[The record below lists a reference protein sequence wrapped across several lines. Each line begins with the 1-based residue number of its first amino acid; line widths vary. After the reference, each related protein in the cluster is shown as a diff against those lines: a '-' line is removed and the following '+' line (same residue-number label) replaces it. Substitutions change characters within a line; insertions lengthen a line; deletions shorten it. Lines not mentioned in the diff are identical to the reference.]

1 MAELYPYSKT
11 YEKDIALLL
20 ASKAY
25 VGTKNCHHMMKEY
38 TYDTNDEGVYYHNVQ
53 KTWEKI
59 MLAARVIAAVSN
71 PQDVLVVTNRLIG
84 QRAII
89 KFAQHT
95 KCEAIATQWVSGSLT
110 NQITKKFIEPRLMIV
125 GDPITDGG
133 CLKESTYM
141 NIVTIALCDTDC
153 PTTNVDIAI
162 PCNNKGKE
170 AVAAVF
176 WLLAR
181 EVLFLRGV
189 LSRDQEWDEMVDLF
203 MYRDLT
209 AEEAEGEG
217 DEGAEAAEEGQD
229 AAEAE
234 GDAAEAEGEDDEDDD
249 EEEAANWGA
258 KPQAAEEAEQ
268 EYA

>member
-25 VGTKNCHHMMKEY
+25 VGTKNCNHMMKEY

-59 MLAARVIAAVSN
+59 MLAARVIAAISN
-71 PQDVLVVTNRLIG
+71 PQDVLVVTNRLIA

-89 KFAQHT
+89 KYAQHT
-95 KCEAIATQWVSGSLT
+95 KCEAMATQWVSGSLT
-110 NQITKKFIEPRLMIV
+110 NQITKKFVEPRLLIV

-141 NIVTIALCDTDC
+141 NIITIALCDTDC

-181 EVLFLRGV
+181 EVLYLRGT

-217 DEGAEAAEEGQD
+217 DEAAEGAEEGHEAAEG
-229 AAEAE
+229 E

>member
-1 MAELYPYSKT
+1 MYPYSKT
-11 YEKDIALLL
+11 YKEDIALLL

-25 VGTKNCHHMMKEY
+25 VGTKNCNHLMKEY
-38 TYDTNDEGVYYHNVQ
+38 TYGTNDDGVHYHNVN

-59 MLAARVIAAVSN
+59 MLAARVIAAVQN
-71 PQDVLVVTNRLIG
+71 PADVLAVTNKVIG
-84 QRAII
+84 HRAVI

-95 KCEAIATQWVSGSLT
+95 KVEAIATQWTSGSLT

-153 PTTNVDIAI
+153 PTTNVDIVI

-170 AVAAVF
+170 SVATVF

-181 EVLFLRGV
+181 EILYLRGT
-189 LSRDQEWDEMVDLF
+189 LSRDEPWSEMVDLF
-203 MYRDLT
+203 MYRDLN
-209 AEEAEGEG
+209 AEEEGEG
-217 DEGAEAAEEGQD
+217 DEGQEAAEAAHEEG
-229 AAEAE
+229 EGE
-234 GDAAEAEGEDDEDDD
+234 GDAGEGEDDEEDAEDAED
-249 EEEAANWGA
+249 GGDNWGA
-258 KPQAAEEAEQ
+258 PEGNNEGAQD
-268 EYA
+268 YA

>member
-1 MAELYPYSKT
+1 MSDLYPYSRT
-11 YEKDIALLL
+11 YKEDIALLL

-25 VGTKNCHHMMKEY
+25 VGTKNVNHMMKEY
-38 TYDTNDEGVYYHNVQ
+38 TYGTNDEGVYYHNVQ

-59 MLAARVIAAVSN
+59 MLAARVIASIQNSN
-71 PQDVLVVTNRLIG
+71 DVLCVTNREIAHRG
-84 QRAII
+84 II
-89 KFAQHT
+89 KYSQHT
-95 KCEAIATQWVSGSLT
+95 KCESIASQWVSGSLT
-110 NQITKKFIEPRLMIV
+110 NQITKKFIEPRLLIV
-125 GDPITDGG
+125 ADPMTDGG

-181 EVLFLRGV
+181 EVLYLRGT

-203 MYRDLT
+203 MHRELN
-209 AEEAEGEG
+209 EEEDEGEG
-217 DEGAEAAEEGQD
+217 EE
-229 AAEAE
+229 E
-234 GDAAEAEGEDDEDDD
+234 AAEAEGEGEQEAGEGHDDAEGEEDDD
-249 EEEAANWGA
+249 EEDDAEEWGA
-258 KPQAAEEAEQ
+258 GANKGDEGQD
-268 EYA
+268 YA

>member
-1 MAELYPYSKT
+1 MAELYPYCRT
-11 YEKDIALLL
+11 YEDDIALLL

-25 VGTKNCHHMMKEY
+25 VGTKNCSHQMKDY
-38 TYDTNDEGVYYHNVQ
+38 VYDTNDEGVHYHNVQ

-59 MLAARVIAAVSN
+59 MVAARVIASVQN

-84 QRAII
+84 QRAVL
-89 KFAQHT
+89 KYAQHT
-95 KCEAIATQWVSGSLT
+95 KCEHIANQWVSGSLT

-141 NIVTIALCDTDC
+141 NIVTIGLCDTDC
-153 PTTNVDIAI
+153 PTENLDIAI

-181 EVLFLRGV
+181 EVLYLRGTIP
-189 LSRDQEWDEMVDLF
+189 RDQQWEEMVDLF

-209 AEEAEGEG
+209 AEEEGEG
-217 DEGAEAAEEGQD
+217 DDHEAPEEGV
-229 AAEAE
+229 EAHEGEGE
-234 GDAAEAEGEDDEDDD
+234 GDAEGEEDDD
-249 EEEAANWGA
+249 EEDDEGANWGA
-258 KPQAAEEAEQ
+258 QPTGDNEQ
-268 EYA
+268 GEDYA

>member
-11 YEKDIALLL
+11 FEKDIALLL

-25 VGTKNCHHMMKEY
+25 VGTKNCNHMMKDY
-38 TYDTNDEGVYYHNVQ
+38 TYDVNDEGVHYHNVQ

-59 MLAARVIAAVSN
+59 MLAARVIAAIQN
-71 PQDVLVVTNRLIG
+71 PGDILAVTNRLIG

-89 KFAQHT
+89 KFSQHI
-95 KCEAIATQWVSGSLT
+95 KCEAIATQWVSGILT
-110 NQITKKFIEPRLMIV
+110 NQITKKFMEPRLMIV

-141 NIVTIALCDTDC
+141 NIITVALCDTDC

-170 AVAAVF
+170 AVATVF

-181 EVLFLRGV
+181 EVLYLRGV
-189 LSRDQEWDEMVDLF
+189 LSRDQDWDEMIDLF
-203 MYRDLT
+203 MYRDLS

-217 DEGAEAAEEGQD
+217 DEGAAPAGEEHE

-234 GDAAEAEGEDDEDDD
+234 GDAAEAEGEEDEEDD

-258 KPQAAEEAEQ
+258 KPQAAAEATQ
-268 EYA
+268 DYA

>member
-1 MAELYPYSKT
+1 MAESYPYCKT
-11 YEKDIALLL
+11 YEEDIALLL

-25 VGTKNCHHMMKEY
+25 VGTKNCNHMMKDY
-38 TYDTNDEGVYYHNVQ
+38 TYGSNDEGVHYHNVS

-59 MLAARVIAAVSN
+59 MLAARVIASVQN
-71 PQDVLVVTNRLIG
+71 PGDVLAVTNRIIG
-84 QRAII
+84 QRAVI
-89 KFAQHT
+89 KFSQHI
-95 KCEAIATQWVSGSLT
+95 KCESISTQWVSGSLT

-141 NIVTIALCDTDC
+141 NIVTIGLCDTDC
-153 PTTNVDIAI
+153 PTTNIDIAI

-181 EVLFLRGV
+181 EVLYLRGT
-189 LSRDQEWDEMVDLF
+189 LQRDQAWDEMVDLF

-209 AEEAEGEG
+209 AEEEAEGD
-217 DEGAEAAEEGQD
+217 DEADEQAEEGAD
-229 AAEAE
+229 ADAEAE
-234 GDAAEAEGEDDEDDD
+234 GDAEGDDD
-249 EEEAANWGA
+249 DDNEEDEADNWGA
-258 KPQAAEEAEQ
+258 KPESAQ
-268 EYA
+268 EDGAGYA